1 MDLSG
6 KILPASFGGALYY
19 FEITDLYIKYHR
31 VYLLNKKSQAFNF
44 FLKYYAKVTNH
55 HSANINPVVFDGGG
69 EFNSKE
75 FLSFLSEKGV
85 QVQVT
90 APHTP
95 QQNAVA
101 KRGNRTTSKKARAM
115 L

>member
-1 MDLSG
+1 
-6 KILPASFGGALYY
+6 
-19 FEITDLYIKYHR
+19 
-31 VYLLNKKSQAFNF
+31 
-44 FLKYYAKVTNH
+44 
-55 HSANINPVVFDGGG
+55 VFDGGG